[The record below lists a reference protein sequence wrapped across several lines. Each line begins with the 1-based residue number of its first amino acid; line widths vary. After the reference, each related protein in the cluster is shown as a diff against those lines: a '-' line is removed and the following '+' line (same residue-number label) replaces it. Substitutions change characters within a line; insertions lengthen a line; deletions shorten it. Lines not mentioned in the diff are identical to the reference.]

1 MHDGPA
7 AGGAGAVETRAAG
20 LVRRGGERP
29 SEGGVGQIPGEG
41 ASRGMDAGP
50 RGGCSA
56 WWLVMVAVRVLDSVP
71 SVGGATGSKQDSFH
85 SLV

>member
-29 SEGGVGQIPGEG
+29 SEGVGQIPGEG
-41 ASRGMDAGP
+41 ASRVMDAGP